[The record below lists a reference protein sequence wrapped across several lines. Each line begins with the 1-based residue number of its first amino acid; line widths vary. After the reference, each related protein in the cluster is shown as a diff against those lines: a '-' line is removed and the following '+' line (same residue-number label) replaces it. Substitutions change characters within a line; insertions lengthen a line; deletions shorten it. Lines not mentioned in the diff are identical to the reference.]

1 MHCLCHWGL
10 LTGFLLVLQADISM
24 LTRKVTNR
32 LSQWLNA
39 LRHADVSMTMS
50 SDSKRKHF
58 CGQELLKGKY
68 FLYYY
73 TLKVSTLFLKRHL
86 ATFSK
91 LKLSQLKMKL
101 IASFTYLIVVSF
113 DEFFFL
119 KHHLWPF
126 LHYDF
131 FNWNDIVIIL
141 NTLCLLQ
148 MYTLN
153 FTFRS
158 TIYKIEIENNQHFWQ
173 AIVVYFVFKASF
185 MASFLD
191 TISFSFLIV

>member
-1 MHCLCHWGL
+1 MQSAAMRNNKDDHNKEEYKKDDHNE
-10 LTGFLLVLQADISM
+10 TYFFVIS
-24 LTRKVTNR
+24 
-32 LSQWLNA
+32 
-39 LRHADVSMTMS
+39 
-50 SDSKRKHF
+50 
-58 CGQELLKGKY
+58 
-68 FLYYY
+68 
-73 TLKVSTLFLKRHL
+73 KRHL
-86 ATFSK
+86 WVCFA
-91 LKLSQLKMKL
+91 LKLSQLKIKL

-153 FTFRS
+153 LTFRS

>member
-24 LTRKVTNR
+24 LTRIVTNR

-39 LRHADVSMTMS
+39 LRHADVSMVIS
-50 SDSKRKHF
+50 SDSKRKRF
-58 CGQELLKGKY
+58 CGLELLKGKY

-131 FNWNDIVIIL
+131 SIEM
-141 NTLCLLQ
+141 TL
-148 MYTLN
+148 
-153 FTFRS
+153 
-158 TIYKIEIENNQHFWQ
+158 W
-173 AIVVYFVFKASF
+173 
-185 MASFLD
+185 
-191 TISFSFLIV
+191 

>member
-10 LTGFLLVLQADISM
+10 LTGFLLVLHADISM
-24 LTRKVTNR
+24 LIRIVMDS
-32 LSQWLNA
+32 LSQGLNA
-39 LRHADVSMTMS
+39 LRHADDSMTIS

-58 CGQELLKGKY
+58 CGQELLQGKY
-68 FLYYY
+68 FFYYY
-73 TLKVSTLFLKRHL
+73 TLKLSTLFLKRHL
-86 ATFSK
+86 STFSA

-158 TIYKIEIENNQHFWQ
+158 AIYKIEIENNQHFCQ
-173 AIVVYFVFKASF
+173 ATVVYFVFKASF
-185 MASFLD
+185 MTRFLD
-191 TISFSFLIV
+191 TILFYFLIV

>member
-10 LTGFLLVLQADISM
+10 LTGFLLVLHADISM
-24 LTRKVTNR
+24 LIRIVTDS
-32 LSQWLNA
+32 LSQGLNA
-39 LRHADVSMTMS
+39 LRHADDSMTIS

-58 CGQELLKGKY
+58 CGQELLQGKY

-73 TLKVSTLFLKRHL
+73 TLKLSTLFLKRHL
-86 ATFSK
+86 STFSA
-91 LKLSQLKMKL
+91 LKLSQLKIKL

-153 FTFRS
+153 LTFRS
-158 TIYKIEIENNQHFWQ
+158 AIYKIEIENNQHFWQ